1 MAKKLL
7 VLFNG
12 PPRSGKD
19 TAAERVLST
28 GAGAQHIKL
37 SAVLKNMTHDLY
49 GINRNRKIPVTFD
62 HFEDV
67 KDKPRQ
73 EFYGLTP
80 RDAYINVAERL
91 LKPVHGDTFFA
102 EVTLKEFHESKQN
115 IVVVSDLG
123 FQLEYNYFRRK
134 LPADQ
139 ILVVRVDRP
148 GTDFSKDSRE
158 YVKSKFEHT
167 YHLVN
172 NSTLDKYNQQVEE
185 LTEYIL
191 KLVYEDAVV

>member
-1 MAKKLL
+1 MSKKLL

-19 TAAERVLST
+19 TAAERVVAAI
-28 GAGAQHIKL
+28 GAEHIKL
-37 SAVLKNMTHDLY
+37 SAQLKDMTHGLY
-49 GINRNRKIPVTFD
+49 GIVDVKFD

-67 KDKPRQ
+67 KDKPNDA
-73 EFYGLTP
+73 FLGLSP
-80 RDAYINVAERL
+80 RDAYINVAEKL
-91 LKPVHGDTFFA
+91 LKPIHGDTIFA
-102 EVTLKEFHESKQN
+102 AKTLNEYEKSKAE

-134 LPADQ
+134 LPSEQ
-139 ILVVRVDRP
+139 ILVVRVERP

-158 YVKSKFEHT
+158 YVESKFEHT

-172 NSTLDKYNQQVEE
+172 NSSIDKYYKQVDE
-185 LTEYIL
+185 LVDYIHRL
-191 KLVYEDAVV
+191 ITDEAKVV